1 MKIMIYTVLV
11 RISLLISAVLILMSC
26 EQCIVGEGA
35 VVQETFP
42 VDTFRVVAL
51 KGPMSVYVSQNYF
64 PQQVTIKAQ
73 KNVIDA
79 LHLEVKDGKLLID
92 SDACYV
98 TKEEVEVFV
107 NTKRVEGLE
116 LSGSGDI
123 HTLTEL
129 RGSTLNMVV
138 NGSGD
143 MSVEGRY
150 RTMTARL
157 KGSGDIRISGSA
169 DRFEAAVQGSGDIKA
184 GNMNCLSTSV
194 SVDGSGD
201 VVVNATDYLEAAVN
215 GSGDVRYTGYPT
227 DTLFSVNG
235 SGSIK
240 AYR

>member
-1 MKIMIYTVLV
+1 MTYTVLA
-11 RISLLISAVLILMSC
+11 RISFLILVAFVSVSC
-26 EQCIVGEGA
+26 EPCIVGEGA

-42 VDTFRVVAL
+42 VDTFQVVSL
-51 KGPMSVYVSQNYF
+51 KGSMNVYVSQNFF
-64 PQQVTIKAQ
+64 PQQVTVKAQ

-79 LHLEVKDGKLLID
+79 LRLEVKGGKLTID
-92 SDACYV
+92 SEACFV
-98 TKEEVEVFV
+98 TTEEVEVYV

-116 LSGSGDI
+116 LSGSGDM

-129 RGSTLNMVV
+129 RGSTLNLAV

-143 MSVEGRY
+143 MSVEGRF

-169 DRFEAAVQGSGDIKA
+169 DRFEASVEGSGDIKA

-201 VVVNATDYLEAAVN
+201 AVVNATDFLEAAVN
-215 GSGDVRYTGYPT
+215 GSGDIRYTGYPA
-227 DTLFSVNG
+227 DTLLSVNG